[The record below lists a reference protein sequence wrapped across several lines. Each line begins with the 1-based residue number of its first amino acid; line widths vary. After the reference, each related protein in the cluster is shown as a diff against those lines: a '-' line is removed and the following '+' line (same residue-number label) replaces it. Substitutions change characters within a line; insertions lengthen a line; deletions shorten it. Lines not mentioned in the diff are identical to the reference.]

1 MSVRESSEGSRLAA
15 IEPFTRWPGLLRLAL
30 DVLGG
35 PIIALVY
42 QEATY
47 AGNMWA
53 CGHNAK
59 PTLHVGAV
67 LCVIGALIVIADS
80 WMVWRTVGRG
90 VEDEHGAEE
99 TRTRFL
105 ALIGIM
111 VGAISL
117 AVIVAQW
124 LAIFMFGPCMR
135 A

>member
-1 MSVRESSEGSRLAA
+1 MSVRESSEGSRVAA

-42 QEATY
+42 QEAIY

-90 VEDEHGAEE
+90 VEDEQGAEE

-105 ALIGIM
+105 ALVGIM

>member
-1 MSVRESSEGSRLAA
+1 MSVRDSSEASRAAA
-15 IEPFTRWPGLLRLAL
+15 IEPFARWPGLLRLAL

-35 PIIALVY
+35 PIIALAY
-42 QEATY
+42 QASIY

-67 LCVIGALIVIADS
+67 LCVIGALIVTADS
-80 WMVWRTVGRG
+80 WIVWRAVGGG
-90 VEDEHGAEE
+90 VEDEHGAVES
-99 TRTRFL
+99 RTRFL
-105 ALIGIM
+105 ALVAMMI
-111 VGAISL
+111 GAISL

-124 LAIFMFGPCMR
+124 LAIFMLGPCMR